1 MIMIWSRRREQPCP
15 VCGEPDTHRMDCPV
29 EDDSP
34 HEPASWAY
42 FTYLTRSEEGDMP
55 RFKRVVAF
63 IWYRLTGRF

>member
-1 MIMIWSRRREQPCP
+1 
-15 VCGEPDTHRMDCPV
+15 MDCPV